1 MNDILFEILKVV
13 VMFAALVVTR
23 YLIPLIREKIGADKM
38 KQIEQWAKNAVL
50 MAQQVHWSRPG
61 EDRKAIVTGFLK
73 GILTARNISLS
84 DEQLDIL
91 IEAAVKEM
99 KMQEAAGKE

>member
-1 MNDILFEILKVV
+1 MNDILFEILKVA

-38 KQIEQWAKNAVL
+38 KQIVQWAKNAVL
-50 MAQQVHWSRPG
+50 MAQQVHWSRAG
-61 EDRKAIVTGFLK
+61 EDRKAIVTEFLK
-73 GILTARNISLS
+73 GILTAKNISVS

-99 KMQEAAGKE
+99 KMQETAGKE